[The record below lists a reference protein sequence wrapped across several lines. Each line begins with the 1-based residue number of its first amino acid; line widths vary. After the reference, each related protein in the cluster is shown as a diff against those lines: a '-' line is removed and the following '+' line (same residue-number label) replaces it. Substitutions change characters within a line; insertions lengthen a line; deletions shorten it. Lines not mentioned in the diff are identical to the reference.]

1 MIVTFRYVP
10 VKFQVLVINVIGVAW
25 QTFLAY
31 AANNA
36 HTSEKV
42 ETVKGGVSLGDCYVI
57 GDGKHSRNDNGR
69 TNNNS
74 DDKDDRVKNDVSAGV
89 VVEDKKM
96 VPFVLST
103 DFRQDTPKS
112 SDHSD
117 SDNDDDCR

>member
-57 GDGKHSRNDNGR
+57 GDDKHSRNDNGR
-69 TNNNS
+69 TKKKS
-74 DDKDDRVKNDVSAGV
+74 DDKDDRIKNDVSAGV
-89 VVEDKKM
+89 VVEDKM

-103 DFRQDTPKS
+103 IFRQDTPKP

-117 SDNDDDCR
+117 SDNDDGCR